1 MLPRFHGRTTVNRF
15 QPRLLIAL
23 IALAFVSAIVHASA
37 PASGKVGDW
46 TVVDAIA
53 WRDDSGT
60 HVVVTDKPFD
70 RTAIAGDL
78 KMDSSDVM
86 GH

>member
-1 MLPRFHGRTTVNRF
+1 MNRF

-46 TVVDAIA
+46 TVVDALA
-53 WRDDSGT
+53 WRDDSAT
-60 HVVVTDKPFD
+60 HGVVNDKPFD